1 MPLLNSGRYYL
12 QAVNEFQ
19 TTQLLDIDGGHIGIG
34 PRDSTF
40 YDAAY
45 GFPWDSYTM
54 ATVFV
59 AVNNLNNV
67 TLPILRLAPVDFAD
81 NFSPSF
87 HDFATTS
94 DFNGTS
100 VVPSRTVALKL
111 QRAPLTKT
119 FNMLI
124 FLVNWLL
131 TGMVLFITV
140 VAFWWNRTN
149 MPDALV
155 LLPITVILTVPSLR
169 ALMVGSPAFGI
180 LLDAIGLFPQMII
193 VSICSLL
200 LLFAISLKQI
210 NKGLPDSETAS
221 GTLS

>member
-1 MPLLNSGRYYL
+1 MQTVFL
-12 QAVNEFQ
+12 AVN
-19 TTQLLDIDGGHIGIG
+19 H
-34 PRDSTF
+34 
-40 YDAAY
+40 
-45 GFPWDSYTM
+45 
-54 ATVFV
+54 
-59 AVNNLNNV
+59 LNNA

-87 HDFATTS
+87 NDFETTS

-100 VVPSRTVALKL
+100 AVASRTVTLKL
-111 QRAPLTKT
+111 QRSPLTKT

-131 TGMVLFITV
+131 AGMVLFITV

-169 ALMVGSPAFGI
+169 ALMVGAPSFGKR
-180 LLDAIGLFPQMII
+180 LDH
-193 VSICSLL
+193 
-200 LLFAISLKQI
+200 
-210 NKGLPDSETAS
+210 
-221 GTLS
+221 